1 MEAQP
6 PSFVAAQRKLREKP
20 MSNPYP
26 DEEPNPALQ
35 KIIEGHEQIAEA
47 RTVDQNEITDALLSA
62 QELADEIRTHEKVL
76 AVHGYEINSMLVEA
90 ATHLENLCGK
100 LYETLEAVRL
110 LAGQD
115 AVVQAQE
122 NSVDV

>member
-1 MEAQP
+1 
-6 PSFVAAQRKLREKP
+6 

-26 DEEPNPALQ
+26 EAEPNPALQ

-47 RTVDQNEITDALLSA
+47 RCVDQDEIADALLSA

-76 AVHGYEINSMLVEA
+76 AVHGHEINSMLVEA
-90 ATHLENLCGK
+90 ASHLENLCGR

-110 LAGQD
+110 LAGRAT
-115 AVVQAQE
+115 AVQVQRECADE
-122 NSVDV
+122 